1 MPDINDIPERDFSDT
16 ADAPAA
22 HASPQAVE
30 RAAQVRLMIF
40 DVDGVLTDGGL
51 YYGAEGE
58 IFKRF
63 NVLDGHGIKLLQ
75 QSGVETALITARQ
88 SDIVVQ
94 RAAGLGIKH
103 VHQGAHDKRAVY
115 EQLAS
120 GLGISAAECGFVGDD
135 VIDLPILI
143 RVGFAASV
151 ANGHVEA
158 RRRAHYVT
166 RRSGGRGAVREL
178 CDLILHAQGNYEAA
192 LAPYLA

>member
-1 MPDINDIPERDFSDT
+1 MQRARDLSDAT
-16 ADAPAA
+16 AGAIDAPGAGASAA
-22 HASPQAVE
+22 AVE
-30 RAAQVRLMIF
+30 RAAQVKLMIF

-51 YYGAEGE
+51 YYGPEGE

-63 NVLDGHGIKLLQ
+63 NALDGHGIKLLQ
-75 QSGVETALITARQ
+75 QSGVETALITARR
-88 SDIVVQ
+88 SEIVVQ
-94 RAAGLGIKH
+94 RAKALGITH
-103 VHQGAHDKRAVY
+103 VYQGAHDKRAVF

-120 GLGISAAECGFVGDD
+120 TLGIAAGQCGFIGDD

-151 ANGHVEA
+151 ANGHPEV

-166 RRSGGRGAVREL
+166 RNDGGRGAVREL